1 MESVSKGRRLC
12 AAAWFA
18 LLGFTVSALLFLH
31 GPMRWNAVYL
41 YLLLP
46 ALSGGLAGYL
56 WGGAIL
62 DSGRA
67 KNMSEAL
74 LRGVGVTAASFA
86 IFSLLF
92 AVVYSLTEQ
101 SFPIPQVFRL
111 FLTTL
116 GLGLVVAGP
125 VMAVVGIMGTV
136 FLYMLGRRVFRPAA
150 TGGRD

>member
-1 MESVSKGRRLC
+1 MESVSKDRRLC

-31 GPMRWNAVYL
+31 RPMHWNAVYL

-46 ALSGGLAGYL
+46 AFSGGLTGYL

-62 DSGRA
+62 DSSRA
-67 KNMSEAL
+67 KNMAEAL

-92 AVVYSLTEQ
+92 AVVYSLTEK
-101 SFPIPQVFRL
+101 SFPIPQVFSL

-116 GLGLVVAGP
+116 GLGVVIAGP
-125 VMAVVGIMGTV
+125 VMAVVGILGTV
-136 FLYMLGRRVFRPAA
+136 LLYIFGRRVFHPA